1 MCSRM
6 FENVRECS
14 RMFENVRECFAHT
27 KESNTQNRTHSL
39 TQHTKK
45 NIRCPLELPL
55 NSKNEGAFSRSVRIV
70 SNQNIVLAIL
80 TLRGIYVTPKIKI
93 KRKDFMTFEIC
104 NITDVVANYKVSPKY
119 QDVKPDLEEIH
130 LEPHETRVLRF
141 ETSETLVDRKFV
153 LTNLKTLSTEK
164 IHVKGEIVKDFVSI
178 SPSSIRLPTLT
189 TNGQKNKAEKNTV
202 EKSLHLVPTSNLG
215 SHSVRVALRFKDV
228 SSHIHME
235 VNPSRLVLKPNSS
248 GVDLSVRASLVS
260 SVSRSIRSY
269 GSLEIIVEVRTALS
283 PI

>member
-1 MCSRM
+1 
-6 FENVRECS
+6 
-14 RMFENVRECFAHT
+14 
-27 KESNTQNRTHSL
+27 
-39 TQHTKK
+39 
-45 NIRCPLELPL
+45 
-55 NSKNEGAFSRSVRIV
+55 
-70 SNQNIVLAIL
+70 
-80 TLRGIYVTPKIKI
+80 
-93 KRKDFMTFEIC
+93 MTFEIC

-189 TNGQKNKAEKNTV
+189 TNGQKNKAEENTV